1 MVLKKSLQDNPQ
13 LKNNPF
19 LQAIKNMQVGTLK
32 F

>member
-1 MVLKKSLQDNPQ
+1 MEIKKSLQDNPQ
-13 LKNNPF
+13 LENNLF